1 MAPHPEGLRWYQIP
15 LSSARIPRS
24 GIFSFGFQ
32 DSLQRYQQ
40 LRAHKNLRVG
50 RLVAGPPPGLLEPWP
65 PGPPPAHSPPRG
77 SHRPR
82 GAGGVRA
89 PRHPKKSPG
98 TKKQVSRARRLPSP
112 AQPQPHRQ
120 DVTSFPPSPVT
131 QDSSGD
137 IPVLPEVAAGSSGGD
152 SDRGQH
158 AVGSR
163 SSGGHSP
170 GTVRDRV
177 SLTDSEDDEELI
189 PLRDMLLA
197 GDTSPSPPGHQQVVS
212 PRPDPLT
219 NSLDS
224 LVREQREQGQAATLV
239 QQRADDISSPESP
252 DEDSELPKEHRD
264 VLARFAMEPRFIP
277 TVHPGEPVFCA
288 CPAPLPML
296 DTRGLEP
303 RNNLEALF
311 FCESPAWQAAFVRDG
326 WLSLLY
332 RCLPPCPLPVLRWLF
347 QLMTLCPNTTNAAQ
361 ALWEIWL
368 STGGE
373 LWCPTVQEIGEAF
386 ARLGANLSPLLPPEL
401 RPTDG
406 RSLEPSCSPRPA
418 SPDAT
423 DTLALV
429 TQLGDICKF
438 LALCVVTQ
446 PCHYPDGARLSLVT
460 LLSFLGLDRA
470 LRCQPLP
477 ELQLLL
483 RCLLQGICHWHQQLP
498 VLCQA
503 LCQLSRHHHNLVA
516 LVQLLPD
523 LTGRDRELRRHLSL
537 HAMAR
542 LLGEPL
548 GTVPPPGVHAEL
560 QVLCRF
566 LVLAQPDALRS
577 LVLTGGLEEPADPD
591 REACYLSYSLLL
603 LASNVVGTEQPPAE
617 QRGHLELLCTQ
628 LDRLFGRGLRES
640 TQLLFRTQLKGLAV
654 LLYVKWQEMLA

>member
-1 MAPHPEGLRWYQIP
+1 LRWYQIP

-82 GAGGVRA
+82 GAGGVRGG
-89 PRHPKKSPG
+89 PLVTSVLSPQSPG
-98 TKKQVSRARRLPSP
+98 TSRRALVTPILSSQPSLCPKGSVVTP
-112 AQPQPHRQ
+112 ALSPQP
-120 DVTSFPPSPVT
+120 
-131 QDSSGD
+131 
-137 IPVLPEVAAGSSGGD
+137 
-152 SDRGQH
+152 
-158 AVGSR
+158 
-163 SSGGHSP
+163 P
-170 GTVRDRV
+170 GTPRSPLAPRSRV

-252 DEDSELPKEHRD
+252 DEDSELPEEHRD
-264 VLARFAMEPRFIP
+264 VLARFAVEPRFIP

-483 RCLLQGICHWHQQLP
+483 RCLLQGICHWHQQGASPAPEPSCHGPAAGGAAGHRATPRDARRAAGAVP
-498 VLCQA
+498 VPGA
-503 LCQLSRHHHNLVA
+503 GT
-516 LVQLLPD
+516 
-523 LTGRDRELRRHLSL
+523 TGCL
-537 HAMAR
+537 AK
-542 LLGEPL
+542 
-548 GTVPPPGVHAEL
+548 PGAH
-560 QVLCRF
+560 RG
-566 LVLAQPDALRS
+566 S
-577 LVLTGGLEEPADPD
+577 GGA
-591 REACYLSYSLLL
+591 
-603 LASNVVGTEQPPAE
+603 G
-617 QRGHLELLCTQ
+617 G
-628 LDRLFGRGLRES
+628 
-640 TQLLFRTQLKGLAV
+640 
-654 LLYVKWQEMLA
+654 